1 MRPNV
6 KPGTPRC
13 PAKLVLVCLVGV
25 AVVGEAV
32 VLNEVEA
39 LTTVTLVRVVGV
51 AVLDWTSEV
60 ELAGAVV
67 GAGEG
72 GAAEDSIV
80 GARED
85 GAIEDSGAEAE
96 EARGVVE

>member
-1 MRPNV
+1 MQTLKAMKPKV
-6 KPGTPRC
+6 KPGTPRR

-51 AVLDWTSEV
+51 AVLDWASEV
-60 ELAGAVV
+60 ELTGAVV
-67 GAGEG
+67 LNPGLALL
-72 GAAEDSIV
+72 
-80 GARED
+80 
-85 GAIEDSGAEAE
+85 
-96 EARGVVE
+96 

>member
-1 MRPNV
+1 MQTLKAMRPKV
-6 KPGTPRC
+6 KPGTLRC
-13 PAKLVLVCLVGV
+13 SAKLVLVCLVGV

-51 AVLDWTSEV
+51 AVLDWAAEV

-67 GAGEG
+67 LSPGLALLLENL
-72 GAAEDSIV
+72 
-80 GARED
+80 
-85 GAIEDSGAEAE
+85 
-96 EARGVVE
+96 VE

>member
-1 MRPNV
+1 MQMLKAMRPKV
-6 KPGTPRC
+6 KPGTLRC

-51 AVLDWTSEV
+51 SVVDWAAEV
-60 ELAGAVV
+60 KLAGAVV
-67 GAGEG
+67 LNLGLALLLK
-72 GAAEDSIV
+72 DL
-80 GARED
+80 
-85 GAIEDSGAEAE
+85 
-96 EARGVVE
+96 VE